1 MLRLARV
8 ALLAL
13 LCLPAACSLTGPE
26 RSGAGV
32 ASPSTAAATSTPGA
46 PIPGQGSATPPSPEE
61 PPRPPPRQYHL
72 GPAASALVAQAHSQS
87 AGGHHAEAAAT
98 LERAL
103 RIEPSNPL
111 LWIELGQLRLD
122 EGNAA
127 QASAMA
133 RKALTMAS
141 GDARA
146 QASAWRLSAAA
157 LRAQGRNAESA
168 EAERRAAAVTH

>member
-1 MLRLARV
+1 MPRLSRCAIA
-8 ALLAL
+8 ALLSVL
-13 LCLPAACSLTGPE
+13 AACSLTGPE
-26 RSGAGV
+26 RSGSTSPD
-32 ASPSTAAATSTPGA
+32 SPSSAPNAPGA
-46 PIPGQGSATPPSPEE
+46 ANPGQGSATPPAPEAA
-61 PPRPPPRQYHL
+61 PRPAPRQYRL
-72 GPAASALVAQAHSQS
+72 GPAASALVSQAHTQS
-87 AGGHHAEAAAT
+87 AGGNYAVAAAT

-127 QASAMA
+127 QANAMA

-141 GDARA
+141 GDPRA

-168 EAERRAAAVTH
+168 DAERHAAGMSH